1 MSICLS
7 PPCHG
12 EVIAE
17 SATDGHC
24 VTCGLHHRRRE
35 GTVPWVRVI
44 GPVTVTVLDST
55 DGAEE
60 VLDAD
65 ALRFVGKYMTIDVIR
80 GTERYL
86 FSVQARRLAHIV
98 PCG

>member
-7 PPCHG
+7 PSCGG

-24 VTCGLHHRRRE
+24 IACGLHHRRRD

-44 GPVTVTVLDST
+44 GPVVVTVLGST
-55 DGAEE
+55 DAAEE
-60 VLDAD
+60 VIGAD
-65 ALRFVGKYMTIDVIR
+65 RLRFVGKYLTIDLTR
-80 GTERYL
+80 GSEHYIISL
-86 FSVQARRLAHIV
+86 PARRIADIV
-98 PCG
+98 PRD